1 MKMERSDG
9 GRWRTQQAGWPI
21 LNRIDDL
28 LNVDPAHTT
37 FQPPHPPSNF
47 PHTLPSVR
55 RKVEA

>member
-37 FQPPHPPSNF
+37 FQPPLLEFS
-47 PHTLPSVR
+47 SR
-55 RKVEA
+55 SSERAAKG